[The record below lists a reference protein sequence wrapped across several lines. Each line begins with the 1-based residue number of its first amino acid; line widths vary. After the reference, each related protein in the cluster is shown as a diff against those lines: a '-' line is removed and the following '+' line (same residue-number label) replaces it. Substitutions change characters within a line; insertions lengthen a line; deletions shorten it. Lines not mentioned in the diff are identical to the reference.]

1 MGACEVFRKGK
12 SFVDVAD
19 AIILGLERQKW
30 VMIAIILSFFLTYQ
44 KARWRGVKSAVSG
57 LEDCKFELSGMV
69 YWISRP
75 GSPKPQHSTATSIR
89 MLLQARKQAEDTN
102 PG

>member
-30 VMIAIILSFFLTYQ
+30 VMIAIILSFFFDVSKSPL
-44 KARWRGVKSAVSG
+44 AGIKSAVSG